1 MNQQARQKYILEKIK
16 LDGVVNS
23 ASIAQDLSVS
33 LITVRRDL
41 KILAAQ
47 GLIELTHGG
56 AINNELNI
64 LEYPMAIKMDIL
76 LGEKKSIANYRM
88 SLVKP
93 NSSIYLDTGS
103 TTLLVAKKL
112 IHIEGCVFYT
122 NSLLIM
128 NSLSK
133 INGINLHCVPGKYRE
148 LSKGFIG
155 LETVSYLSEYSFDIC
170 FMGTDAISN
179 TGVISLPTEDDA
191 FTKKAI
197 LKNSRISILVVDSS
211 KFNRHAL
218 HSVGNIS
225 DFSYVVTNLDSDSE
239 IFQELN
245 MIKGNIISVKSL

>member
-76 LGEKKSIANYRM
+76 LGEKKSIANYCM

-133 INGINLHCVPGKYRE
+133 INGI
-148 LSKGFIG
+148 
-155 LETVSYLSEYSFDIC
+155 
-170 FMGTDAISN
+170 
-179 TGVISLPTEDDA
+179 
-191 FTKKAI
+191 
-197 LKNSRISILVVDSS
+197 
-211 KFNRHAL
+211 
-218 HSVGNIS
+218 
-225 DFSYVVTNLDSDSE
+225 
-239 IFQELN
+239 
-245 MIKGNIISVKSL
+245 